1 MTNQEDRNTI
11 FYYFTRPHFPVIKVF
26 RYVLKRLSSPFI
38 LTVFILGFLSSTPA
52 FAQPETRES
61 FDLKLTTLEQQFD
74 NQVFTILSNYF
85 DRRQFFVDVH
95 VEARVVD
102 ETYRT
107 TQNQIVQGPTHNV
120 IMPGL
125 PYLPEE
131 NLQPQQQTGNEQTQT
146 VINEST
152 IQRLQILQLEVNIYA
167 DTSFTPQQI
176 DFMRLLGG
184 IGAKINENRGD
195 IVNVYQVDM
204 PDIDLNESRQIIE
217 VTPRET
223 LLGSVRDYIPGFAL
237 MILIGLTMLISKL
250 TTGRNQPPAN
260 MRQRREQFRNELNY
274 EPAEQ
279 SQPEPKKEE
288 SDKSESP
295 AKVDFDFVTRQFLMN
310 SKEVALL
317 FEYWMENNPDK
328 GAERAAKVVC
338 TIDKHMVKALKN
350 ELRPEVYGL
359 VADKVYSMEELSHEE
374 KRQVASAFI
383 QELKEDH
390 TSQNTAKKHYQLDLF
405 QFLDH
410 VEDYQI
416 AQLIAGED
424 KQSAALVVDYL
435 SEEKSARMLRRFDK
449 QQMADIMVGS
459 SEISSLSYS
468 DHKKISS
475 RLFSKMMDI
484 LETEKELQHG
494 LDNVLSLLEKLPVED
509 QQKYIEQLKTTGS
522 PVGELVDK
530 HFITI
535 DEIPNISQRLLKEI
549 LEPISTETLLQ
560 ALAGMSENIREHI
573 LSVRPKREQRLLRME
588 LQTGD
593 SIQSDQTE
601 LAKNKLMSR
610 IRKALEKSKEF

>member
-1 MTNQEDRNTI
+1 MTNQEERNTI
-11 FYYFTRPHFPVIKVF
+11 FYYFTLPLSPVFKVF
-26 RYVLKRLSSPFI
+26 RSVLNQLAFLSFLFLI
-38 LTVFILGFLSSTPA
+38 LVGFLSSNPVY
-52 FAQPETRES
+52 AQSETQDS
-61 FDLKLTTLEQQFD
+61 FELKLTALEQQFD
-74 NQVFTILSNYF
+74 NQVYSILSNYF

-131 NLQPQQQTGNEQTQT
+131 NLQPQRQMGNEQTQT
-146 VINEST
+146 VVSEGT

-167 DTSFTPQQI
+167 DTSFSPQQI

-217 VTPRET
+217 VTPRDT

-237 MILIGLTMLISKL
+237 MFLIGLTLLISKL
-250 TTGRNQPPAN
+250 TTGRNEPPTTL
-260 MRQRREQFRNELNY
+260 RQRREKFRNELNY
-274 EPAEQ
+274 EPATETKA
-279 SQPEPKKEE
+279 EPQKEE
-288 SDKSESP
+288 AEKLEKP
-295 AKVDFDFVTRQFLMN
+295 EKVDFDFITRQFLMN

-317 FEYWMENNPDK
+317 FEYWMETNPDE

-338 TIDKHMVKALKN
+338 TIDKHMVKALKS
-350 ELRPEVYGL
+350 ELRPEIYGAIADRVYNL
-359 VADKVYSMEELSHEE
+359 EELSYEE

-390 TSQNTAKKHYQLDLF
+390 SSQKTAKKHYQLDLF

-410 VEDYQI
+410 VEDHQI

-435 SEEKSARMLRRFDK
+435 SEEKSARMLRRFNK
-449 QQMADIMVGS
+449 QQMADIMLGS

-484 LETEKELQHG
+484 LETEKEFQHG
-494 LDNVLSLLEKLPVED
+494 LDNVLSLLDKLPVGD
-509 QQKYIEQLKTTGS
+509 QQKYIEQLKSTGS

-535 DEIPNISQRLLKEI
+535 DEIPNISQPLLKEA
-549 LEPISTETLLQ
+549 LAPVSTETLLH
-560 ALAGMSENIREHI
+560 ALAGMNERLREHI
-573 LSVRPKREQRLLRME
+573 LAIRPKREQRLLRME

-593 SIQSDQTE
+593 SIQSEETE
-601 LAKNKLMSR
+601 RAKSSIMNRL
-610 IRKALEKSKEF
+610 RKAVEKSKEF